1 MVRVWKSISLLP
13 VWLLLLTHTFAALLA
28 VDYGQ
33 QFIKAMVVSPQA
45 PLEMVLTPEAKRKEV
60 SGMAFKKLS
69 KKPTDLERFYG
80 SAVGSLAT
88 RFPGS
93 TMLHLKPLL
102 GRSIDDLEVVEYQ
115 KEHPGLEFVSTGRK
129 TVAIKIDNVEY
140 PIEELVGMNL
150 QEITARANKHIKE
163 NDKRSKDYVE
173 KLALSIPAYW
183 DQYQRTALMDAGMF
197 VDDLTGLTLINDGLT
212 IAINF
217 AVKKNDF
224 ELDQPHHYVIY
235 DMGSGSIKASLVT
248 ITQHAEKNVPIR
260 VELQGYGFNSTLG
273 GSQLTMRV
281 ANIIKTKFLE
291 KNPKVMEED
300 LDADAKAMAKI
311 IQAAEK
317 AKLVLSANS
326 DSSVSIESLLPDID
340 FRTVITREDFEATM
354 EDDINS
360 FNLPI
365 LNAIE
370 KQFQI
375 NGEERITLDDI
386 TGIILAGGSSRVPF
400 VQKSLA
406 DVVGPEKLLKT
417 VNADE
422 SVVNGLSLRG
432 TQLFEL
438 FKTRPFN
445 VTDRSVF
452 NFTLSPHDEELNDI
466 QIFEAGSSYPNKKG
480 LLIPV
485 QDASKTS
492 EYSIYENDKIIK
504 NITIEGIENFT
515 MSECPYGS
523 VYNMTYALT
532 QVRTLNFDTIDCFC
546 IKDAKEALAVK
557 KEILGV
563 NFIEEIDEDDEFE
576 SFDSEEA
583 DNLHFD
589 VDAKKEAGLMIN
601 PKAHSYDD
609 YVTPMSSEERMQCT
623 NRIQML
629 DENDKR
635 RLQLQEAKNLLESSL
650 YDIRNFLS
658 EEESLIDGPTKQI
671 EKLSQLVTE
680 YLEWVEYEADTA
692 TKSEINKRRKQITM
706 MKDNIEEYLKTA
718 GEPLG
723 YEQLQNMLD
732 TANALWKKIENNAD
746 NLEEKLAELD
756 SKVNKKIL
764 DVRKEY
770 NQIKVPTYLAKTIRD
785 YNTTINIFEES
796 IANMTSFVEKKI
808 FESMDREQ
816 LYGVKTMF
824 ENLIKAAQDKFT
836 ALETVQTQ
844 RLADLKATYQRKIR
858 ALKRKEKKK
867 QQAESSKSAASEK
880 SESTVNDNESSSM
893 NKSSE
898 TNDVHDEL

>member
-1 MVRVWKSISLLP
+1 MVRVWKSVSLLP
-13 VWLLLLTHTFAALLA
+13 VWLLLISHTFAALLA

-69 KKPTDLERFYG
+69 KKATDIERFYG

-115 KEHPGLEFVSTGRK
+115 KEHPGLELVSTSRK
-129 TVAIKIDNVEY
+129 SVAIKIGKVKY
-140 PIEELVGMNL
+140 PVEELVAMNL

-183 DQYQRTALMDAGMF
+183 DQYQRTALMGAGMF
-197 VDDLTGLTLINDGLT
+197 VDDLTGLTLIDDGLT
-212 IAINF
+212 IAVNF

-248 ITQHAEKNVPIR
+248 ITQDAEKDVPIKI
-260 VELQGYGFNSTLG
+260 ELQGYGFNSTLG

-281 ANIIKTKFLE
+281 ANLIKSKFLE
-291 KNPKVMEED
+291 KNPKVTEED
-300 LDADAKAMAKI
+300 LDADARATAKI

-317 AKLVLSANS
+317 AKLVLSANGE
-326 DSSVSIESLLPDID
+326 SSVSIESVLPDVD
-340 FRTVITREDFEATM
+340 FRTVISREEFENAM
-354 EDDINS
+354 EEDIKS
-360 FNLPI
+360 FSLPI
-365 LNAIE
+365 LDAIE
-370 KQFQI
+370 KQF
-375 NGEERITLDDI
+375 NVNSNEHITLDDI

-406 DVVGPEKLLKT
+406 DVFGSEKLLKT

-422 SVVNGLSLRG
+422 SIVNGLSLRG
-432 TQLFEL
+432 TQLFQL
-438 FKTRPFN
+438 FKTRPFS

-452 NFTLSPHDEELNDI
+452 NFTLHPQDEESNDI
-466 QIFEAGSSYPNKKG
+466 QIFEAGSSFPNKRGVLVPIK
-480 LLIPV
+480 
-485 QDASKTS
+485 DASETS
-492 EYSIYENDKIIK
+492 VYSIYENDRIIK
-504 NITIEGIENFT
+504 NMTIEGIENFT
-515 MSECPYGS
+515 LAECPFGS
-523 VYNMTYALT
+523 VYNMSYALT
-532 QVRTLNFDTIDCFC
+532 QVRTLNIETIDCFC
-546 IKDAKEALAVK
+546 IKDAKEARSVK
-557 KEILGV
+557 KEILGMSY
-563 NFIEEIDEDDEFE
+563 IEDVDEDDEFE
-576 SFDSEEA
+576 SFDSEET
-583 DNLHFD
+583 DDFHFD
-589 VDAKKEAGLMIN
+589 VDAKKEAGLMIS
-601 PKAHSYDD
+601 PAVRSYDD
-609 YVTPMSSEERMQCT
+609 YVMPMSNEERMEST

-635 RLQLQEAKNLLESSL
+635 RFQLQEAKNLLESSL

-658 EEESLIDGPTKQI
+658 EEEILRDGPTKQI
-671 EKLSQLVTE
+671 EKLSRLVTE
-680 YLEWVEYEADTA
+680 YLDWVEYEADTA
-692 TKSEINKRRKQITM
+692 AKNEINKRRKEISS
-706 MKDNIEEYLKTA
+706 MKKSIDEYLETA
-718 GEPLG
+718 AEPLG
-723 YEQLQNMLD
+723 YEQLQNILD
-732 TANALWKKIENNAD
+732 TANGLWEKIEHNAD

-756 SKVNKKIL
+756 SKLDKKIL

-770 NQIKVPTYLAKTIRD
+770 SQIKVPSYLAQTIRD

-796 IANMTSFVEKKI
+796 IANMTSFVEQKI
-808 FESMDREQ
+808 FEKMDREQ

-836 ALETVQTQ
+836 ALETVQSQ

-858 ALKRKEKKK
+858 SLKRKEKKK
-867 QQAESSKSAASEK
+867 QQAESSKSMASDTSASASNDKK
-880 SESTVNDNESSSM
+880 SSTS
-893 NKSSE
+893 NKSTE
-898 TNDVHDEL
+898 TTDVHDEL